1 MALLLNIDTATEYA
15 GICISE
21 DNKVIG
27 KEENS
32 EQMNHA
38 GFVQAA
44 IQRLLLKTSIKSASI
59 EAVSVTNGPG
69 SYTGLRVGLSSAKG
83 LCYAWKKPLI
93 LINTL
98 EVMALAAIEETE
110 NKKTS
115 LGKLLFC
122 PMIDAR
128 RMEVFT
134 ALYDQALAPIVHP
147 CAMIVNTDIF
157 AAELQNSSIIFSGS
171 GSLKLK
177 AWLDHPNAICTDV
190 KHNTSHL
197 ASLAAKAFAVK
208 NFCDLAYSEPF
219 YLKEFYNP
227 ITIKN

>member
-110 NKKTS
+110 NKNTS